1 MDEIHS
7 GTWWFRV
14 KLNFLLFGNLI
25 SINKAKWAEED
36 LLLPTEWEAKL
47 HILKS
52 VSKVLILLGKNALDT
67 QAICAKIE
75 HMI

>member
-36 LLLPTEWEAKL
+36 LLLPTEREAKL

-67 QAICAKIE
+67 QATCVKIE

>member
-36 LLLPTEWEAKL
+36 LPLPTEREAKL

-67 QAICAKIE
+67 QATCVKIE